1 MRAPPARCANALQA
15 RLACVTAACVQDRRV
30 RDGFCL
36 SGLCPYV
43 PAWPRV
49 RASWLASR
57 DGFSCVPAGRRQCR
71 FQPCTRCSP
80 APSLAAAYYV
90 YRRCICVAPAPLLT
104 SSRAVH
110 APQSTLG
117 SDAST
122 TTAPAEDAS
131 PTASLSL
138 PLLARIRHS
147 LAALDHIAL
156 ESPGASYQHHN
167 VNEGTTSQVRQ
178 RPPSTSG
185 VRDRRVCARS
195 ARP

>member
-1 MRAPPARCANALQA
+1 MRAPTARCANALQA

-36 SGLCPYV
+36 SGLCLYV
-43 PAWPRV
+43 PAWRRV

-57 DGFSCVPAGRRQCR
+57 DGFSCVPTGRRQCR

-117 SDAST
+117 SNPLLRAVAAKTAAPPKEAS
-122 TTAPAEDAS
+122 S
-131 PTASLSL
+131 TASL
-138 PLLARIRHS
+138 PVQPNLAYSPINNDSRLALQHATRKKPGSPYQRH
-147 LAALDHIAL
+147 
-156 ESPGASYQHHN
+156 
-167 VNEGTTSQVRQ
+167 EGTASQVRQ
-178 RPPSTSG
+178 SL
-185 VRDRRVCARS
+185 
-195 ARP
+195 

>member
-43 PAWPRV
+43 PAWPRE

-57 DGFSCVPAGRRQCR
+57 DGFSCVPAGRRQCG
-71 FQPCTRCSP
+71 FQPCT
-80 APSLAAAYYV
+80 APFRSLPHM
-90 YRRCICVAPAPLLT
+90 RCICVAPAPLLT

-117 SDAST
+117 SDASKA
-122 TTAPAEDAS
+122 TAPAEEW
-131 PTASLSL
+131 LFL
-138 PLLARIRHS
+138 PLLTRIRHS